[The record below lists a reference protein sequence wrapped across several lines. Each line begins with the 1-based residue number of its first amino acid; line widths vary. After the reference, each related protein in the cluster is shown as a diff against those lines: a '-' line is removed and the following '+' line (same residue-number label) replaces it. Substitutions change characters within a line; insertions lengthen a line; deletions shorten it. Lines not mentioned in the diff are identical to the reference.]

1 MTDKNNKP
9 TESNAMCVHNIP
21 KPALPLDCPVFTPAG
36 VQNGHVKTWL
46 RQINSRIALWIWG
59 VSANDSG
66 WFFMRLKTTCK
77 MCDYSSFVI
86 MRVHSN
92 FWCVFIPYIGL
103 IM

>member
-46 RQINSRIALWIWG
+46 RQINSRIAL
-59 VSANDSG
+59 
-66 WFFMRLKTTCK
+66 
-77 MCDYSSFVI
+77 
-86 MRVHSN
+86 
-92 FWCVFIPYIGL
+92 
-103 IM
+103 